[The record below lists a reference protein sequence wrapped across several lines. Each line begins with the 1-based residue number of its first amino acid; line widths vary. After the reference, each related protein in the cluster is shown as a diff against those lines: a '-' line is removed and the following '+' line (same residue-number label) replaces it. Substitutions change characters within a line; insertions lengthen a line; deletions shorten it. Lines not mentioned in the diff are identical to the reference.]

1 MKTISFSVT
10 VCTEFIEIQ
19 RLVRFLLQ
27 HKRPQDSIVVL
38 FDEANGDPE
47 VENFLRTHSLNGEF
61 TWHKAPF
68 DRDFAKWKNLLK
80 SYCSTDYSINIDAD
94 EMPTVEFMQ
103 YIPQILEENDI
114 DVIAVPRENLV
125 HGITPLHLEMWYW
138 RMDEHDRINWPD
150 QQLRI
155 FKNNPDIKW
164 EGKVHE
170 RIVGYQ
176 TISTLPTDDD
186 TRLYFEHHKLIGKQ
200 EKQNQ
205 LYSEL

>member
-114 DVIAVPRENLV
+114 DVIAVPRLNTVDGIGLSHILDWKWRLSINDNYISEKVFDLDNPSDADEYALLKKFGLIIEEN
-125 HGITPLHLEMWYW
+125 
-138 RMDEHDRINWPD
+138 
-150 QQLRI
+150 
-155 FKNNPDIKW
+155 
-164 EGKVHE
+164 
-170 RIVGYQ
+170 
-176 TISTLPTDDD
+176 
-186 TRLYFEHHKLIGKQ
+186 
-200 EKQNQ
+200 
-205 LYSEL
+205 

>member
-1 MKTISFSVT
+1 MKTLSYSVT

-61 TWHKAPF
+61 QWFKGRF

-80 SYCSTDYSINIDAD
+80 SYCSADYSINIDAD

-103 YIPQILEENDI
+103 YIPQIIEENDI
-114 DVIAVPRENLV
+114 DVIAIPRENLV
-125 HGITPLHLEMWYW
+125 HGITPLHLEMWHW

-155 FKNNPDIKW
+155 FRNTPEIKW

-170 RIVGYQ
+170 RVIGYK
-176 TISTLPTDDD
+176 TISTLPTDSD
-186 TRLYFEHHKLIGKQ
+186 TRLYFEHHKLISKQ

-205 LYSEL
+205 LYSNI

>member
-1 MKTISFSVT
+1 MKTISYSVT

-47 VENFLRTHSLNGEF
+47 VESFLRTHSLNGEF

-94 EMPTVEFMQ
+94 EMPTVEFM
-103 YIPQILEENDI
+103 
-114 DVIAVPRENLV
+114 
-125 HGITPLHLEMWYW
+125 
-138 RMDEHDRINWPD
+138 
-150 QQLRI
+150 
-155 FKNNPDIKW
+155 
-164 EGKVHE
+164 
-170 RIVGYQ
+170 
-176 TISTLPTDDD
+176 
-186 TRLYFEHHKLIGKQ
+186 
-200 EKQNQ
+200 
-205 LYSEL
+205 